1 MEYFEINYLMR
12 RIRGKKGFGLAENI
26 LSSSLLITLVTF
38 SMYFISIRHKVMFNA
53 NLNGAIN
60 DEIKRDIEVIQSEL
74 LNYKVNNSSEIDNNS
89 ENCNEDILF
98 TIRNLNS
105 WNPNEWNPGSNKDT
119 RDGQIKNKIFKGNKV
134 KIRRIAKSGNPLL
147 ADIEEPEI
155 DTSIVNIQYSV
166 KLDKNEENWQIW
178 SNVLLSNELKSYCP
192 PL

>member
-1 MEYFEINYLMR
+1 M
-12 RIRGKKGFGLAENI
+12 
-26 LSSSLLITLVTF
+26 
-38 SMYFISIRHKVMFNA
+38 
-53 NLNGAIN
+53 
-60 DEIKRDIEVIQSEL
+60 
-74 LNYKVNNSSEIDNNS
+74 
-89 ENCNEDILF
+89 
-98 TIRNLNS
+98 NS

-119 RDGQIKNKIFKGNKV
+119 REGQIKNKIFKGNKV